1 LKEDEENIIE
11 CKLRECEA
19 DLYKLLKIVL
29 VELKLINGGTEKPII
44 ERPTFRIKGAESI
57 RRKILSK
64 DHINLENFTIE
75 MKDILGIRV
84 ICRNLSSLESVYK
97 ILRQSTEIEIFED
110 MEKRWIEESD
120 NGYRGIHLV
129 FTAKAGTL
137 RNSELKGEIQLR
149 TIAQHYWATFS
160 HHDIYKEKPTL
171 LYSEDLRIK
180 SLSDYLYLIDK
191 ELDSLGF
198 DIKSDPFAINQKTLY
213 SLFQK
218 LGKNISNKDTE
229 IFLDMISGVY
239 KKANGNLDRDRF
251 GNKNILSINEAL
263 ISEKNKKGIDL
274 SQIREWTNLL
284 YNFVFERNA
293 NEIEMIFCRLYAYFE
308 GFYWPK
314 RRLFEYILSLKT
326 EYWNNLLGSNSTKN
340 LVTLLEASV
349 YENIEKHSYYHSN
362 FESQEEE
369 PFFSKYNDS
378 DLICNRG
385 VESLSEVEL
394 LTVKLNENVKVY
406 PDTDNFSYKKDT
418 YQIKCTS
425 KGRNISL
432 EIIGKLFPN
441 SSSLKT
447 ILDDLET
454 EDFPQ
459 PSFPYENPLDWGF
472 QKYTV
477 EIHQLNRKETGKR
490 LNFNKEDWWTD
501 EPGYY

>member
-1 LKEDEENIIE
+1 MKEDEENIIE

-120 NGYRGIHLV
+120 NGNRGIHLV

-239 KKANGNLDRDRF
+239 KKANGNLDRDF
-251 GNKNILSINEAL
+251 GNKN
-263 ISEKNKKGIDL
+263 
-274 SQIREWTNLL
+274 
-284 YNFVFERNA
+284 
-293 NEIEMIFCRLYAYFE
+293 
-308 GFYWPK
+308 
-314 RRLFEYILSLKT
+314 
-326 EYWNNLLGSNSTKN
+326 TK
-340 LVTLLEASV
+340 
-349 YENIEKHSYYHSN
+349 Y
-362 FESQEEE
+362 
-369 PFFSKYNDS
+369 
-378 DLICNRG
+378 
-385 VESLSEVEL
+385 
-394 LTVKLNENVKVY
+394 
-406 PDTDNFSYKKDT
+406 
-418 YQIKCTS
+418 
-425 KGRNISL
+425 
-432 EIIGKLFPN
+432 
-441 SSSLKT
+441 
-447 ILDDLET
+447 
-454 EDFPQ
+454 
-459 PSFPYENPLDWGF
+459 
-472 QKYTV
+472 
-477 EIHQLNRKETGKR
+477 
-490 LNFNKEDWWTD
+490 
-501 EPGYY
+501 